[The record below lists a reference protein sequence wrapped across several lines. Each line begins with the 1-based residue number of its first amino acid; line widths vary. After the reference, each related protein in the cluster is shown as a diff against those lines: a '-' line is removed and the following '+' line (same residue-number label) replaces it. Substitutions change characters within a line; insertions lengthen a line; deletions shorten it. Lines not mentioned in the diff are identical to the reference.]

1 MEPPRSATGSSGSRR
16 RDPVA
21 ETVGWFDGSYPP
33 SVLHPVPPVVPVTG
47 ATAGTPGAWV
57 PANAYPLPAS
67 VAEAN
72 ALGLTLGA
80 AWTAGQ
86 YVVLANASST
96 HTYWSGTAF
105 ASGNAPA
112 APPPEPEEE

>member
-1 MEPPRSATGSSGSRR
+1 MST
-16 RDPVA
+16 
-21 ETVGWFDGSYPP
+21 ETFTFDESYPP
-33 SVLHPVPPVVPVTG
+33 EVLFPPPAVVPVTG

-57 PANAYPLPAS
+57 PANAHPLPAS

-72 ALGLTLGA
+72 ALGLSLGA
-80 AWTAGQ
+80 AWTEGQ

-96 HTYWSGTAF
+96 HTHWTGTAF

-112 APPPEPEEE
+112 PPPEPEDVEDADEVDET